1 MGLAPCSLC
10 HPAQTLWAGSQFYV
24 LAVDNSPFPG
34 YTRVVWQAHHA
45 EMSDLSRLQR
55 HALMDAVHMVET
67 TQRELLH
74 TDKINLAQFGN
85 QVPHLHWHI
94 IPRWKDDPY
103 FPDSAWS
110 PPPERSLVQQNA
122 WLSHEHTLQQTL
134 HAYWSTLQ
142 SRLEAA
148 FA

>member
-1 MGLAPCSLC
+1 
-10 HPAQTLWAGSQFYV
+10 
-24 LAVDNSPFPG
+24 
-34 YTRVVWQAHHA
+34 
-45 EMSDLSRLQR
+45 
-55 HALMDAVHMVET
+55 MVET

-122 WLSHEHTLQQTL
+122 WLRHEHTLQQTL